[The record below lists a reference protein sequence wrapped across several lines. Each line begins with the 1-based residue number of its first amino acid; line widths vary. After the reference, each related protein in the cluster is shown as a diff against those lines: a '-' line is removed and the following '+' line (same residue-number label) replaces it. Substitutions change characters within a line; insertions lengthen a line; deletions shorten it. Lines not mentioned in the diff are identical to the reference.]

1 MARGQALEPDSLD
14 ADLQF
19 TMYVAKSVLLNFA
32 VLSLPLSNEKSSL
45 TS

>member
-1 MARGQALEPDSLD
+1 MARGQALEPDSLG

-32 VLSLPLSNEKSSL
+32 VLSLSNEKSSL
-45 TS
+45 PP